1 MNKYSD
7 KKDGALVE
15 MTLLGDDSAF
25 EELVLRHQRAV
36 MGTAFKV
43 TENRFFA
50 EDASQ
55 DAFVSA
61 WINLDS
67 LNDGDKFG
75 SWVCAIAKNRARN
88 IVVSYNN
95 TAPTISLD
103 VIEGLALASEDESG
117 IDELIGLASLNE
129 QEKYDELHAAVEALS
144 EKIRETV
151 KLHYFEGL
159 SVFDIATRLS
169 LPAGTVKWRLS
180 EGRKKLRKEF
190 GVMEKEYNENERL
203 VEKVLH
209 QVEQLK
215 LWRLKSDKSG
225 FEAEYK
231 LVMASIDALPE
242 SNEKQHALAD
252 VLNLAY
258 WWLPGQKNK
267 ETVERIKEAA
277 EKSLNEDAMQLVVN
291 VEWNEYKSK
300 ARADFIL
307 NTQIPYLKEKGF
319 IKALGY
325 AYFWYG
331 VYSNDRKETE
341 NALDALHKV
350 LEILCP
356 SDVFYANALAALE
369 VSEKMRASEIDAEH
383 FGINANGEEYK
394 QIGDRLYHWSQPGF
408 SRNVCISCLRS
419 IFWNCTAC
427 DSIMFDLGLNKGESI
442 TSSDGKYTLTYKG
455 DGYTVEVPAGRF
467 ENCAL
472 WVTDGDFARLPC
484 AETYFCPGVGIVK
497 QIAKWGH
504 QKACNNLVSYDIK
517 GGEGWFPAYPGN
529 TWSYLP
535 EEPEGDGVLFSIENR
550 IEMTYA
556 AENSIVLYQ
565 AYTEAHTGY
574 EDSWRGYMRK
584 ARIEY
589 CRDLPNGGSKLVSIG
604 DAHEKAAKLAVT
616 KREKLHT
623 AIASDVMKRIFE
635 TDPDFNP
642 DYTQKG
648 RWNFFSIENVKR
660 EGEKIIYKQDAR
672 KFSFEWKDNS
682 RYGGNNTYQL
692 LYNFFYEILSD
703 AAGCIWSDEWVAGY
717 HTEKDNDYYGTPT
730 KLTLDVLDNEDV
742 SVVAGDFKNCR
753 HVKILWEGLHGGHAY
768 FGGEKHYWFAE
779 GVGIVKADFP
789 LGFSDVDITSHWE
802 LTEYRGTGEG
812 FFPFDDGL
820 FRRYEPMGLVR
831 GCHGSVEYTFD
842 RDESGTVVF
851 RNATGVQDREEFE
864 AAIERSKHNN
874 P

>member
-15 MTLLGDDSAF
+15 MTLLGDDRAF

-129 QEKYDELHAAVEALS
+129 QEKYDELRAAVEALS

-159 SVFDIATRLS
+159 SVSDIATRLS

-190 GVMEKEYNENERL
+190 GVLEKTYNENEDL
-203 VEKVLH
+203 LAKVMQ

-215 LWRLKSDKSG
+215 RWRLKSDKSG
-225 FEAEYK
+225 FEAEYN
-231 LVMASIDALPE
+231 LVMASIEALPE
-242 SNEKQHALAD
+242 SKEKQHALAD
-252 VLNLAY
+252 VLNLGY
-258 WWLPGQKNK
+258 WWLPGQKNR
-267 ETVERIKEAA
+267 ETVARIKGAA
-277 EKSLNEDAMQLVVN
+277 EKSLNEDAMQLVVS
-291 VEWNEYKSK
+291 VEWKDYQGKE
-300 ARADFIL
+300 RTDFIL
-307 NTQIPYLKEKGF
+307 NTQIPYLTEKGF
-319 IKALGY
+319 KRALGY

-331 VYSNDRKETE
+331 VYSNDEGDEEKLVDSMKRVIEM
-341 NALDALHKV
+341 LS
-350 LEILCP
+350 P
-356 SDVFYANALAALE
+356 SDVYYANALAAIE
-369 VSEKMRASEIDAEH
+369 VIERKRLSECDAGH
-383 FGINANGEEYK
+383 FGISATGEEYK
-394 QIGDRLYHWSQPGF
+394 MIGDRLYLWSQPGF
-408 SRNVCISCLRS
+408 SRDNHAGNLDSV
-419 IFWNCTAC
+419 FWNSTAC
-427 DSIMFDLGLNKGESI
+427 ESTMFDLSLKEGESI
-442 TSSDGKYTLTYKG
+442 YSSNGKASLTYKG
-455 DGYTVEVPAGRF
+455 DGYTVETPAGRF

-472 WVTDGDFARLPC
+472 WVTDGAANNLPC

-497 QIAKWGH
+497 QTASWGH
-504 QKACNNLVSYDIK
+504 QKGCHLLASYDIK
-517 GGEGWFPAYPGN
+517 GGEGWFPAAKGN
-529 TWSYLP
+529 TWSFIP
-535 EEPEGDGVLFSIENR
+535 EDPDFHGARVKLENR
-550 IEMTYA
+550 YEMTH
-556 AENSIVLYQ
+556 AEGGSIVLYQ
-565 AYTEAHTGY
+565 ASTEEFIEY
-574 EDSWRGYMRK
+574 EESWRGYMRK
-584 ARIEY
+584 ARLEY
-589 CRDLPNGGSKLVSIG
+589 CNDDGLVSIG
-604 DAHEKAAKLAVT
+604 DAHERAAELAKT

-623 AIASDVMKRIFE
+623 AIATDVMKRIFD
-635 TDPDFNP
+635 TDPDYNP
-642 DYTQKG
+642 DYTQQG
-648 RWNFFSIENVKR
+648 RWNFFAISDVKR
-660 EGEKIIYKQDAR
+660 EGDKVTFKQDDR
-672 KFSFEWKDNS
+672 RFSFEWKDNS

-692 LYNFFYEILSD
+692 LYNFFYDMLAD
-703 AAGCIWSDEWVAGY
+703 GVGCIWSDEWLPGY
-717 HTEKDNDYYGTPT
+717 HWESDRAYYRTPT
-730 KLTLDVLDNEDV
+730 KVTVDVLENEDV
-742 SVVAGDFKNCR
+742 SVVAGEFKNCR
-753 HVKILWEGLHGGHAY
+753 HVKANIEGLHGGLSY

-789 LGFSDVDITSHWE
+789 LGFTDVDITSHWE

-812 FFPFDDGL
+812 FFPFGDGF
-820 FRRYEPMGLVR
+820 FRRYEPIGLVR

-842 RDESGTVVF
+842 TDESGTIAF
-851 RNATGVQDREEFE
+851 RNATGVQDRDEFE
-864 AAIERSKHNN
+864 AAIERSKQ
-874 P
+874 PKQ